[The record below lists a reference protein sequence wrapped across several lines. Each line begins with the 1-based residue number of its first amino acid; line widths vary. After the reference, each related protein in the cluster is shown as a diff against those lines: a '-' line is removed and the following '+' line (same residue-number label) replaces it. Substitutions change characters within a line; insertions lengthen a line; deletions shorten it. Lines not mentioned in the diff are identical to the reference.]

1 MTPSILIVD
10 DNEKLC
16 GILAQDFER
25 AGYRCRFALQGPRA
39 LELVRSGRTDVIL
52 LDLRLGRENGLDV
65 LQELR
70 RIDASIPVVMATAY
84 ASIENAVEA
93 IKRGAFD
100 YVQKPAPFPALLR
113 VVERALMGGKGSGGV
128 RPGGA
133 FITRNARTLDCL
145 DRMEKLAQTEHP
157 VFITGESG
165 TGKDLLAEFIHL
177 RSPRAA
183 APLCR
188 INCASLPASLLD
200 NELFGHDRGAYTG
213 ADGAFP
219 GIFERAGGGSLF
231 LDEIGD
237 MSLEIQAK
245 ILRTLQ
251 NKEVRRLGGRATLRV
266 DVRFIAATN
275 KDIAAMVREGR
286 FREDLYYRLSTAVF
300 AVPPLRE
307 RLEDIPVLVAHFL
320 AEDAAA
326 NVDVAAMQI
335 LLAHAWPGNVR
346 ELKNALDYARAMAPG
361 GTIGVADLPAYL
373 HPPGF
378 RLGGPGSPDEREKQ
392 VILDALRRA
401 GNNRSQA
408 AELLNMSRRT
418 LYNKLA
424 KHGIA

>member
-1 MTPSILIVD
+1 MNPSILIVD

-25 AGYRCRFALQGPRA
+25 AGYRCRFALGGVQA
-39 LELVRSGRTDVIL
+39 LDAVRSGQTDAIL
-52 LDLRLGRENGLDV
+52 LDLRLGGENGLDV
-65 LQELR
+65 LRDLR
-70 RIDASIPVVMATAY
+70 QIDASIPVIMATAY

-100 YVQKPAPFPALLR
+100 YVQKPAPFPVLLR
-113 VVERALMGGKGSGGV
+113 VVEQALKGRRGSAGP
-128 RPGGA
+128 RPEGA
-133 FITRNARTLDCL
+133 FITRSARTLECL
-145 DRMEKLAQTEHP
+145 ARMEKLAQTEHP
-157 VFITGESG
+157 VFIMGESG

-183 APLCR
+183 SPLCR
-188 INCASLPASLLD
+188 INCAALPASLLD

-213 ADGAFP
+213 AVGDFP

-251 NKEVRRLGGRATLRV
+251 NKEIRRLGGRATLRV

-300 AVPPLRE
+300 EIPPLRE
-307 RLEDIPVLVAHFL
+307 RPEDIPGLAAHFL
-320 AEDAAA
+320 AGDAVSV
-326 NVDVAAMQI
+326 VDAEAMRI
-335 LLAHAWPGNVR
+335 LLDHAWPGNVR
-346 ELKNALDYARAMAPG
+346 ELKNALDYAQAMASG
-361 GTIGVADLPAYL
+361 SAIGVADLPAYL

-378 RLGGPGSPDEREKQ
+378 RPGGPSNPDEREKQ

-408 AELLNMSRRT
+408 AGLLNMSRRT